1 MQVQQAEG
9 GHIEQPRHSGEE
21 ALSGADTSAAQT
33 GEVHEAPEQQGE
45 VAATEGAQQP
55 GTASTT
61 REEDE
66 EIQEVTLLDVER
78 EAPPAEVAIPA
89 MEFTLPTIEE
99 MLEAGVHWG
108 HQRKKWNPHM
118 EPYIWGLH
126 NRIHIID
133 LTKTREELRRAQQF
147 AFQLVYTGRLL
158 LYVGTKRHVKE
169 IVRAYA
175 ERAEMP
181 YVTER
186 WLGGMLT
193 NFLTIRHTMRKLE
206 DIESMI
212 RDGTFE
218 TLTKK
223 ERLSLLRQKEK
234 MERLLGGILKMTRL
248 PGAIYVVDAVEEE
261 TAIREAHRLGIPI
274 IAIVDSNADPRWA
287 DFPIPGNDDSAR
299 SVELITKYLTEAIVR
314 ARELRRQLRAEVR
327 ERRPRREASAGRRL
341 FRRERRGDRDRRSRT
356 LRRRR

>member
-1 MQVQQAEG
+1 MQTQHQPESGHTEHQPGAFPASGGTPSPSSGVQPSTEEEPATEQEESATA
-9 GHIEQPRHSGEE
+9 EQPQ
-21 ALSGADTSAAQT
+21 LQT
-33 GEVHEAPEQQGE
+33 GV
-45 VAATEGAQQP
+45 
-55 GTASTT
+55 
-61 REEDE
+61 RDEDE
-66 EIQEVTLLDVER
+66 EIQEVTLLEVER
-78 EAPPAEVAIPA
+78 EAPPTEVAIPT
-89 MEFTLPTIEE
+89 MEFSLPTIEE

-169 IVRAYA
+169 IIRAYA

-274 IAIVDSNADPRWA
+274 IAIVDSNADPRWV

-299 SVELITKYLTEAIVR
+299 SVELITKYLTEAVVR

-327 ERRPRREASAGRRL
+327 ERRPRREAGGRRL